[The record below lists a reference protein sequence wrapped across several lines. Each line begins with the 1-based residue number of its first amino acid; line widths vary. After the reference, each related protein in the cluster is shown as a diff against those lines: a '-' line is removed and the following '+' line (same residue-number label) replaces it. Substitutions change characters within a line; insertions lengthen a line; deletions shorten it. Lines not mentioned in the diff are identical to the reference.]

1 MLLRYWPPT
10 GSEPSGGDR
19 GNHVQRTTLTYYTR
33 KMEVSWQIHDATY
46 LEKRFQS
53 YSSSMQTARFTFLPP
68 FLSRFIL
75 IDSVSS
81 TIVTIIIIRFTLHA
95 FSFLNVIS
103 CYSFYSSILFS
114 TRWTR
119 NSFWINC
126 NLN

>member
-53 YSSSMQTARFTFLPP
+53 YSIIDANCFPP
-68 FLSRFIL
+68 LLSRFIL

-81 TIVTIIIIRFTLHA
+81 TPQSRCHDYYNPLHA
-95 FSFLNVIS
+95 SPIFFLNVI
-103 CYSFYSSILFS
+103 FNVLFLLWFEIFFS
-114 TRWTR
+114 TRWIH
-119 NSFWINC
+119 SF
-126 NLN
+126 